1 MDFIDE
7 VHIDVSAGD
16 GGDGCL
22 SFKRAKNIPKG
33 GPDGGDGGSGGDILF
48 KSNESLNTLSRFRY
62 EKYFGAEAGKR
73 GLSNNKSGASGKD
86 LVIEVPVGTII
97 YDSAFE
103 EKVADLSTDS
113 QRFVVAKGG
122 KGGSGNLRFKSST
135 NRSPRR
141 ITKGKEG
148 GSLSLRLELRL
159 LADVGLLGKPN
170 SGKSSLV
177 KAVSSA
183 NPKIADYEFTTLSPS
198 LGVVDYSDDKSFVI
212 SDIPGLITGASKG
225 VGLGFQFLK
234 HLSRTRLILQII
246 DVEGKGTKDIEEES
260 KELLTELNEYDENLT
275 DKVNWLVL
283 NKIDLISKEKQMK
296 LKEYFDNQ
304 KDLEVCLI
312 SAKNRQ
318 GTDNLMKEVGYKL
331 EKSNE

>member
-1 MDFIDE
+1 M
-7 VHIDVSAGD
+7 
-16 GGDGCL
+16 
-22 SFKRAKNIPKG
+22 PQP
-33 GPDGGDGGSGGDILF
+33 PD
-48 KSNESLNTLSRFRY
+48 
-62 EKYFGAEAGKR
+62 ACQ
-73 GLSNNKSGASGKD
+73 NN
-86 LVIEVPVGTII
+86 
-97 YDSAFE
+97 
-103 EKVADLSTDS
+103 
-113 QRFVVAKGG
+113 
-122 KGGSGNLRFKSST
+122 
-135 NRSPRR
+135 
-141 ITKGKEG
+141 
-148 GSLSLRLELRL
+148 
-159 LADVGLLGKPN
+159 
-170 SGKSSLV
+170 
-177 KAVSSA
+177 
-183 NPKIADYEFTTLSPS
+183 
-198 LGVVDYSDDKSFVI
+198 DKSFVI

-260 KELLTELNEYDENLT
+260 KELLTELNEYDKNLT

>member
-7 VHIDVSAGD
+7 VHVDVSAGD

-22 SFKRAKNIPKG
+22 SFRRAKNLPKG
-33 GPDGGDGGSGGDILF
+33 GPDGGDGGSGGDVVF
-48 KSNESLNTLSRFRY
+48 RTNAGLNTLARFRY

-73 GLSNNKSGASGKD
+73 GLSNNKSGADGKD

-97 YDSAFE
+97 YDESFK
-103 EKVADLSTDS
+103 EKVADLSKDN
-113 QRFVVAKGG
+113 QEFVVAKGG

-135 NRSPRR
+135 NRSPRK
-141 ITKGKEG
+141 IIQGKEG

-159 LADVGLLGKPN
+159 LADVGLLGRPN

-183 NPKIADYEFTTLSPS
+183 NPKIADYEFTTLKPS
-198 LGVVDYSDDKSFVI
+198 LGVVDYSTDKSFVI

-225 VGLGFQFLK
+225 IGLGFQFLK
-234 HLSRTRLILQII
+234 HLSRTRLVLLLI
-246 DVEGKGTKDIEEES
+246 DVDGKESKEIEEES
-260 KELLTELNEYDENLT
+260 QDLLRELNEYDNNLAE
-275 DKVNWLVL
+275 KVKWLVL
-283 NKIDLISKEKQMK
+283 NKMDLISKEKQMK
-296 LKEYFDNQ
+296 LKEYFDEQ

-318 GTDNLMKEVGYKL
+318 GTENLMKEVGYKL
-331 EKSNE
+331 EKINE